1 MKPRHKN
8 IRVSVIIVN
17 WNGKQHLEECLTSL
31 SKQTFKAFE
40 TILVDNGS
48 SDGSVEFVE
57 TNFPVVK
64 IVRLDK
70 NEGFCRG
77 NNIGLQHARGD
88 FIALLNNDTLV
99 DMQWLE
105 ELYRAITKHSHVGI
119 CASCIVNYYSRDVLD
134 TAGDG
139 FDLCG
144 VGYKIGEGMPVTEFQ
159 KERYVFGACAGA
171 VLYRR
176 SMIDEIGFFD
186 ERFFA
191 LGEDLDLSF
200 RARLAGYKC
209 LYVPGAIVYH
219 KIGRTVG
226 RNSDFLLYHSRRN
239 VEYTFFKNMPFPLI
253 IATLPL
259 HIIYNLLTFA
269 QAFFDKRINVY
280 LKAKKDFIKNFRE
293 IYGLRKEIQKKRKI
307 SLKKLFFSLS
317 KHYLCYKVFFNLKI
331 FYNNS
336 ATKTQKLN
344 GRI

>member
-1 MKPRHKN
+1 MRPLKN
-8 IRVSVIIVN
+8 GKVSVIIVN

-31 SKQTFKAFE
+31 SKQTFKASE
-40 TILVDNGS
+40 IILVDNGS
-48 SDGSVEFVE
+48 VDESIEFVE
-57 TNFPVVK
+57 KNFPAVK
-64 IVRLDK
+64 VVRLDK
-70 NEGFCRG
+70 NQGFCRG

-88 FIALLNNDTLV
+88 FIALLNNDTLL

-105 ELYRAITKHSHVGI
+105 ELYRAMTKHSHVGT
-119 CASCIVNYYSRDVLD
+119 CASCIVNYYSRDVMD

-144 VGYKIGEGMPVTEFQ
+144 VGYKIGEGMPVTKFQ

-171 VLYRR
+171 ALYRR

-191 LGEDLDLSF
+191 IGEDLDLSF
-200 RARLAGYKC
+200 RALLAGYKC

-219 KIGRTVG
+219 KVNRTVG

-259 HIIYNLLTFA
+259 HIIYNLLTFT
-269 QAFFDKRINVY
+269 QAFLDKRINVF
-280 LKAKKDFIKNFRE
+280 LKSKKDFIKNFKK
-293 IYGLRKEIQKKRKI
+293 IYRLRKKIQEKRKI
-307 SLKKLFFSLS
+307 SLKELFFSFS
-317 KHYLCYKVFFNLKI
+317 NHYLCYKVFLNLKK
-331 FYNNS
+331 F
-336 ATKTQKLN
+336 
-344 GRI
+344 

>member
-1 MKPRHKN
+1 MKSRHKN
-8 IRVSVIIVN
+8 IKVSVIIVN
-17 WNGKQHLEECLTSL
+17 WNGKQHLEECLDSL
-31 SKQTFKAFE
+31 SKQTFKDFE

-48 SDGSVEFVE
+48 VDGSAEFVE
-57 TNFPVVK
+57 TNFPAVK

-77 NNIGLQHARGD
+77 NNIGLQHASGT

-99 DMQWLE
+99 DMYWLE
-105 ELYRAITKHSHVGI
+105 ELYRAMTKHSHVGI
-119 CASCIVNYYSRDVLD
+119 CASCIVNYYLRDVLD

-176 SMIDEIGFFD
+176 SMIDDIGFFD

-226 RNSDFLLYHSRRN
+226 QNSDFLLYHSRRN
-239 VEYTFFKNMPFPLI
+239 VEYTYFKNMPFPLI

-259 HIIYNLLTFA
+259 HIIYNLLTFY
-269 QAFFDKRINVY
+269 QALLQKRIAVFI
-280 LKAKKDFIKNFRE
+280 KAKKDFIKNFKK
-293 IYGLRKEIQKKRKI
+293 IYKLRKKIQEKRKI
-307 SLKKLFFSLS
+307 SLKKLFFSFS
-317 KHYLCYKVFFNLKI
+317 KDYLCYKVFFNLKI
-331 FYNNS
+331 F
-336 ATKTQKLN
+336 
-344 GRI
+344 

>member
-1 MKPRHKN
+1 MH
-8 IRVSVIIVN
+8 
-17 WNGKQHLEECLTSL
+17 
-31 SKQTFKAFE
+31 
-40 TILVDNGS
+40 
-48 SDGSVEFVE
+48 
-57 TNFPVVK
+57 
-64 IVRLDK
+64 
-70 NEGFCRG
+70 
-77 NNIGLQHARGD
+77 
-88 FIALLNNDTLV
+88 
-99 DMQWLE
+99 WLE
-105 ELYRAITKHSHVGI
+105 ELYRAMTKHSHVGT

-191 LGEDLDLSF
+191 VGEDLDLSF

-209 LYVPGAIVYH
+209 LYVPQAVVYH
-219 KIGRTVG
+219 KINQTVG

-259 HIIYNLLTFA
+259 HIIYNLLTFS
-269 QAFFDKRINVY
+269 QALLQKHFRVFIN
-280 LKAKKDFIKNFRE
+280 AKKDFTKNFKKT
-293 IYGLRKEIQKKRKI
+293 YKLRKKIQEKRKI
-307 SLKKLFFSLS
+307 SLKELFFSFS
-317 KHYLCYKVFFNLKI
+317 NDYLYCKVFLNLEKYI
-331 FYNNS
+331 L
-336 ATKTQKLN
+336 KKD
-344 GRI
+344 